1 MNARTRI
8 LFTFLVLLLALGTLR
23 RLKSTPAARAAE
35 EQALI
40 ATIKLQSGDMGSPD
54 ERSRIVALENQL
66 SDAIK
71 NAAAGDF
78 DGDEYGEGA
87 CTIYMYG
94 PSADRLLS
102 LTLPVLK
109 KFRAPAGSYV
119 IKRYGKP
126 GAKQERI
133 SLSGD

>member
-1 MNARTRI
+1 MNYRALI
-8 LFTFLVLLLALGTLR
+8 LCVFLMIPLGALLVLKPPPAL
-23 RLKSTPAARAAE
+23 SAPE

-40 ATIKLQSGDMGSPD
+40 ATVKLRSGEMGSPD
-54 ERSRIVALENQL
+54 ERERITALEDQL

-71 NAAAGDF
+71 NSAAGEF
-78 DGDEYGEGA
+78 DGDEFGDGA

-94 PSADRLLS
+94 PSADRLLTV
-102 LTLPVLK
+102 TLPVFR
-109 KFRAPAGSYV
+109 KFHAPAGSYV

-133 SLSGD
+133 SLSSK

>member
-1 MNARTRI
+1 MNARTHI
-8 LFTFLVLLLALGTLR
+8 LLVLLVLVLVLGTLAR
-23 RLKSTPAARAAE
+23 MPAIASAGG
-35 EQALI
+35 EQALM
-40 ATIKLQSGDMGSPD
+40 ATIKLRSGDMGSPD
-54 ERSRIVALENQL
+54 ERARIVTLENQL

-71 NAAAGDF
+71 NSAVGEF
-78 DGDEYGEGA
+78 DGDEYGNGV

-94 PSADRLLS
+94 PSADRLLTV
-102 LTLPVLK
+102 TLPVLK

-119 IKRYGKP
+119 IKRHGKP

>member
-1 MNARTRI
+1 
-8 LFTFLVLLLALGTLR
+8 
-23 RLKSTPAARAAE
+23 
-35 EQALI
+35 
-40 ATIKLQSGDMGSPD
+40 MGSAD
-54 ERSRIVALENQL
+54 ERARIVALENQL
-66 SDAIK
+66 SDAIE

-94 PSADRLLS
+94 PSADRLLTV
-102 LTLPVLK
+102 TLPVLK
-109 KFRAPAGSYV
+109 KFRAPAGSSV

>member
-1 MNARTRI
+1 MNARTLI
-8 LFTFLVLLLALGTLR
+8 LFVLLIPVLAVVAWRLLR
-23 RLKSTPAARAAE
+23 TPTTASAAE

-40 ATIKLQSGDMGSPD
+40 ATIKIRSGDMGSPE
-54 ERSRIVALENQL
+54 ERARIVALENQL

-71 NAAAGDF
+71 NSAAGDF
-78 DGDEYGEGA
+78 DGDEYGDGV

-94 PSADRLLS
+94 PSADRLLTV
-102 LTLPVLK
+102 TLPILK
-109 KFRAPAGSYV
+109 KFRAPTGSYV
-119 IKRYGKP
+119 TKRYGKP